1 MSVRAFRINK
11 IVQEESS
18 SFNLWSD
25 GRFIDDLF
33 IDDQLSI
40 LGKGLI
46 QVSVK
51 HLEKAIEK
59 HKDNLEDYQ
68 IKQLEKDLKD
78 AKVRKEKYILYWCK

>member
-51 HLEKAIEK
+51 YLEKAIEK

-68 IKQLEKDLKD
+68 VRQLKKDLKD
-78 AKVRKEKYILYWCK
+78 AKAHKETYILYWCK